1 MNDGRMYNLNEREAF
16 AAMTLYLNR
25 FADRAGDDLATL
37 VVDITLMP
45 DGGTCDPAAWDDWMD
60 CIRAVRSPSED

>member
-1 MNDGRMYNLNEREAF
+1 MNDGRKFNLDEREAF
-16 AAMTLYLNR
+16 AAMTLFLNR

-45 DGGTCDPAAWDDWMD
+45 DGGTWDPAAWDDWMD
-60 CIRAVRSPSED
+60 CIRAVRSPSEE